1 MIIAQAEV
9 EDVKFRIF
17 RPDDHNYTVDRWIP
31 PHIGVRGKGVGKMV
45 SGKWD
50 ICGYYPTPQRAAKAI
65 IKHGVAT
72 IPQSFQ
78 EIISILNELEER
90 FEKKFQ

>member
-1 MIIAQAEV
+1 
-9 EDVKFRIF
+9 
-17 RPDDHNYTVDRWIP
+17 
-31 PHIGVRGKGVGKMV
+31 MV

-65 IKHGVAT
+65 IEHGVAT

-78 EIISILNELEER
+78 EIIRILNELEER